1 MTQMSVSYSNSA
13 PPRNRKSAE
22 TVDLLRWT
30 IELADQIESLVG
42 DGVSVAFDQRDLAF
56 PGVLLTPLSI
66 ENVAVTGTRWEVVFE
81 VYVVGSPGSPADA
94 LDQIGAML
102 GPLITAYSVDV
113 PVQIG
118 PVTGFNSVEP
128 AWSASFKINT
138 TCEDN

>member
-1 MTQMSVSYSNSA
+1 M
-13 PPRNRKSAE
+13 
-22 TVDLLRWT
+22 DLLGWT

-42 DGVSVAFDQRDLAF
+42 GGVGVAFDQRDLAF

-66 ENVAVTGTRWEVVFE
+66 ENVSVTGTRWEVVFE